1 MRATDF
7 ITEIERLG
15 KDDYTGGKSELQYVK
30 KPGKKRVMPLP
41 GGSGLQYAIIPE
53 TGQYYTIAI
62 IDPNYTESEPVQG
75 NYEWFDEFKD
85 RYSRWQR
92 SKGKAKPQVVG
103 KLSVYGGDQGI
114 PGALKVGAITVDE
127 DYRGVG
133 IAKAL
138 YGIVLT
144 IMKKPLIAG
153 SEQTPGG
160 RKNWMSLASI
170 PGVEVKG
177 FVQLENDE
185 VNFNRKEW
193 PVGKQWDYTAK
204 KAERDVDQ
212 IHDKLMQLG
221 GQFLAKNKYN
231 EYWAFDVM
239 PGNGELKPAIKN
251 SLSTLYSDYG
261 SEPTGLIAYWTGQ

>member
-1 MRATDF
+1 MRANDF
-7 ITEIERLG
+7 ITEIERLE

-41 GGSGLQYAIIPE
+41 GGSGLQYAIMPD
-53 TGQYYTIAI
+53 GRSFTIAI
-62 IDPNYTESEPVQG
+62 LDPNHMETKPVRTRWEWEDEYQQRLAKWEYLKKQG
-75 NYEWFDEFKD
+75 KL
-85 RYSRWQR
+85 
-92 SKGKAKPQVVG
+92 KAKPQVVG
-103 KLSVYGGDQGI
+103 KLSVYGGNQGI

-160 RKNWMSLASI
+160 RRNWMSLASI

-177 FVQLENDE
+177 FVQIDNED
-185 VNFNRKEW
+185 VNFDPSNDGRLY
-193 PVGKQWDYTAK
+193 GSTAK
-204 KAERDVDQ
+204 QVDKN
-212 IHDKLMQLG
+212 HDMLMQLG
-221 GQFLAKNKYN
+221 GQFLSKNEWS
-231 EYWAFDVM
+231 EYWAFDVL

-251 SLSTLYSDYG
+251 KLSTLYSRHG
-261 SEPTGLIAYWTGQ
+261 EEPTGLIAYWTGQ

>member
-1 MRATDF
+1 MRANDF
-7 ITEIERLG
+7 ITEIERLR

-30 KPGKKRVMPLP
+30 KPGKKRVFPLP
-41 GGSGLQYAIIPE
+41 GGSGLQYAIIPDGRSF
-53 TGQYYTIAI
+53 TVAI
-62 IDPNYTESEPVQG
+62 LDPNHMEDRPQMNRWEWRDEYEQRLAKWEHLKKQG
-75 NYEWFDEFKD
+75 KL
-85 RYSRWQR
+85 
-92 SKGKAKPQVVG
+92 KAKPQVVG
-103 KLSVYGGDQGI
+103 KLSVYGGNQGI

-177 FVQLENDE
+177 FVQIDNED
-185 VNFNRKEW
+185 VNFDPSNDGRLY
-193 PVGKQWDYTAK
+193 GSTAK
-204 KAERDVDQ
+204 QVDRA
-212 IHDKLMQLG
+212 HDMLMQLG
-221 GQFLAKNKYN
+221 GQFLSKDEWS
-231 EYWAFDVM
+231 EYWAFDVL

-251 SLSTLYSDYG
+251 KLSILYSNSG
-261 SEPTGLIAYWTGQ
+261 SEQTGLIAYWTGQ